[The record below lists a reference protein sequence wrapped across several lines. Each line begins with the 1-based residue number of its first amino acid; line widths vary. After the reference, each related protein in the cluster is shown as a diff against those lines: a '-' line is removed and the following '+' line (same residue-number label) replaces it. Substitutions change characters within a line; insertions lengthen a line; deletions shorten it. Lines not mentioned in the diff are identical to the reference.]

1 MSQLEHAL
9 HMAGIACFAVA
20 LSALAAF
27 VAGANCLA
35 GSLTFWAAGLPA
47 LGAALAGIRAQG
59 DFEGSKE
66 RSARMQDAL
75 GTLEDDYEKARD
87 MTPDLALSETSNLLI
102 STARLMSED
111 VAAWQELYGRKW
123 LSLPA

>member
-1 MSQLEHAL
+1 
-9 HMAGIACFAVA
+9 
-20 LSALAAF
+20 
-27 VAGANCLA
+27 
-35 GSLTFWAAGLPA
+35 
-47 LGAALAGIRAQG
+47 
-59 DFEGSKE
+59 
-66 RSARMQDAL
+66 
-75 GTLEDDYEKARD
+75 

>member
-1 MSQLEHAL
+1 
-9 HMAGIACFAVA
+9 
-20 LSALAAF
+20 
-27 VAGANCLA
+27 
-35 GSLTFWAAGLPA
+35 
-47 LGAALAGIRAQG
+47 
-59 DFEGSKE
+59 
-66 RSARMQDAL
+66 MQDAL
-75 GTLEDDYEKARD
+75 GTLEDDYEKARV